1 MASLGI
7 IMPAVI
13 DEHIDE
19 LLRATS
25 RSFHLTLTALPS
37 SIRDQLGLLYL
48 LARLADTI
56 ADSKTKDVSMLIDA
70 LDGYREL
77 LVEGNEI
84 DLEHIAQ
91 IQENSDE
98 KMLLENLDSVLRAF
112 SQIDDLDR
120 DLMLKCLLIIIQGQ
134 RLDLVRFGAL
144 GSDLT
149 TLDTDLELD
158 EYTYHVAG
166 SVGEFWTSISLLHEL
181 KDGVDDLEKFETL
194 GIRFGK
200 ALQMTNIL
208 RDIPADIE
216 LGRCYIPKEKLNE
229 INLDLESLRSSESI
243 DSFRPLYDEYLD
255 LTCDHYDAAIQY
267 IRMIPRKHRRLRTA
281 CIMPVVI
288 GLETIKLLRSGNILD
303 AENRIKVD
311 RKSIRRIAI
320 MSSIGTWIKP
330 IENRLLNIRSINAR
344 KI

>member
-1 MASLGI
+1 
-7 IMPAVI
+7 MPAVI

-19 LLRATS
+19 LLKATS

-56 ADSKTKDVSMLIDA
+56 ADSKTKDVDMLIDG
-70 LDGYREL
+70 LDGYRNL
-77 LVEGNEI
+77 LTDGENI
-84 DLEHIAQ
+84 DLNNIAE
-91 IQENSDE
+91 IQDNPNERR
-98 KMLLENLDSVLRAF
+98 LLENLGSVVNAF
-112 SQIDDLDR
+112 EEREKVDR
-120 DLMLKCLLIIIQGQ
+120 DLMIKCLLIIIQGQ

-144 GSDLT
+144 GSNLAA
-149 TLDTDLELD
+149 LNTDSELD

-166 SVGEFWTSISLLHEL
+166 SVGEFWTSISLLHEI
-181 KDGVDDLEKFETL
+181 KEGVSDSEKFQTL
-194 GIRFGK
+194 GVRFGK

-208 RDIPADIE
+208 RDIPADID
-216 LGRCYIPKEKLNE
+216 LGRCYIPIERLNQ

-243 DSFRPLYDEYLD
+243 DSFRPLYDQYLD
-255 LTCDHYDAAIQY
+255 LACDHYDAAIEY

-288 GLETIKLLRSGNILD
+288 GLETIRLLRYGNILD

-320 MSSIGTWIKP
+320 MSSVATWIKP
-330 IENRLLNIRSINAR
+330 IENRLLDIRAKNAR
-344 KI
+344 G